1 MEQATLSCM
10 QTMPSQEL
18 ILRPYQLRAI
28 EQVREHWR
36 AGRNRVVLVAP
47 VGAGKTACAEDMI
60 LRALIRSDG
69 FDVWFLAHRIELI
82 DQPARR
88 FQKRGINYGIV
99 KAGIPPHPDRRVQIA
114 SVQSLKNRPI
124 DPTAKADKKAL
135 VFVDEGHR
143 TKAQTYLNILRDL
156 RQTYA
161 VVYVVYLTA
170 TPYRLDG
177 QGLGDVADALVEAT
191 TPRELIAEGYITEGT
206 VIGRPPKDRISDSAV
221 GSDGE
226 FLEEAAESM
235 MDVPKLIGDSV
246 DTWRKHC
253 DGYPGLGRCISKKSA
268 LARAEAFKGAGFRV
282 GYLDGET
289 PKRERQ
295 LLLARLA
302 IGGQR
307 SAHPLGLDVLFF
319 VNVLT
324 EGFDSE
330 SSYDLVLHECKH
342 DLWLGKSYPP
352 EYVPLCVLGDYA
364 PTKSMGAFIQY
375 WGRGSRVHAR
385 KPWLR
390 FLSHAGNEEEHCFLS
405 VHEGFFLEHKQ
416 SEWMKKVREREAEQG
431 VRKSSGGIRRLICS
445 DCQTRWLPGTAS
457 CLHCGGTNLTPS
469 GRPDSAELEPE
480 APGELVEKQA
490 TAEMTRP
497 PTPFELESWFT
508 REFMRLRSLNAR
520 LVSDGKRPYKV
531 GTIIYRYRGVF
542 RRDPP
547 WEVYNRY
554 RRQYGFIASE

>member
-1 MEQATLSCM
+1 MN
-10 QTMPSQEL
+10 PL
-18 ILRPYQLRAI
+18 ILRPYQNRAI
-28 EQVREHWR
+28 AQVKEHWT
-36 AGRNRVVLVAP
+36 AGRKRVVLVAP

-60 LRALIRSDG
+60 LRALARDDG

-99 KAGIPPHPDRRVQIA
+99 KAGVQPHPDRRVQIA

-124 DPTAKADKKAL
+124 DPAAKAERKAL

-143 TKAQTYLNILRDL
+143 VKAQTYLNILRDL
-156 RQTYA
+156 EQTYG
-161 VVYVVYLTA
+161 VVYIVYLTA

-177 QGLGDVADALVEAT
+177 QGLGDVAEALVEAT

-206 VIGRPPKDRISDSAV
+206 VIGRPPTEKIDPKAIGD
-221 GSDGE
+221 DGE
-226 FLEEAAESM
+226 FLEEAVENV
-235 MDVPKLIGDSV
+235 MDRPKLVADSV
-246 DTWRKHC
+246 ETWRKHC
-253 DGYPGLGRCISKKSA
+253 AGYPGLGRCISKKSA
-268 LARAEAFKGAGFRV
+268 LARAEAFKAAGFRA

-289 PKRERQ
+289 PRKERQ
-295 LLLARLA
+295 MLLARLA

-307 SAHPLGLDVLFF
+307 SMHPLGLDVLFF

-324 EGFDSE
+324 EGYDSE
-330 SSYDLVLHECKH
+330 SSYDLVLKECRH
-342 DLWLGKSYPP
+342 DLWLGKSFPP

-375 WGRGSRVHAR
+375 WGRGSRVHPC

-405 VHEGFFLEHKQ
+405 VHEGFSLEHKQ
-416 SEWMKKVREREAEQG
+416 SQWMKKVREREEAQG
-431 VRKSSGGIRRLICS
+431 VRVSSGGVFRLICS
-445 DCQTRWLPGTAS
+445 DCQTRWLPNTTR

-469 GRPDSAELEPE
+469 GRAVIPEPDEE
-480 APGELVEKQA
+480 APGELVEKKA
-490 TAEMTRP
+490 SAEDRRP
-497 PTPFELESWFT
+497 PTPFEIESWFT
-508 REFMRLRSLNAR
+508 SEFSKLRSMNAR
-520 LVSDGKRPYKV
+520 LISDGFRPHQV
-531 GTIIYRYRGVF
+531 GTIIHKYKSIF

-547 WEVYNRY
+547 WDVYHRY
-554 RRQYGFIASE
+554 KRQYGFVND